1 MSLRQ
6 LFAPALL
13 AVALTPLAFT
23 VQAGQH
29 EDRGYDREHMVE
41 RMEERRQEVFQRA
54 GLSEEQQA
62 ALNEAHAE
70 HREAVQAL
78 QEEHHARVAD
88 ILSEEEQQAVRE
100 AMREIHQ
107 EYRGERGHGKRGAH
121 HNGTEEDSAEEDSA
135 AE

>member
-1 MSLRQ
+1 MSLRK
-6 LFAPALL
+6 LLAPALL
-13 AVALTPLAFT
+13 AAALTPLAFT
-23 VQAGQH
+23 AQAGQH
-29 EDRGYDREHMVE
+29 EERGYDREYMVE

-54 GLSEEQQA
+54 GLSEAQQE
-62 ALNEAHAE
+62 ALSEAHTE
-70 HREAVQAL
+70 HRDAVQAL

-100 AMREIHQ
+100 AMREVHQ

-121 HNGTEEDSAEEDSA
+121 HNSADAENA